1 MKDAIKGIVLS
12 FGKGKG
18 KGKSS
23 GDDEPE
29 DEESPDSES
38 GESDELFGDAYDA
51 LKDGDRE
58 GFIRLMKEACKDCME

>member
-1 MKDAIKGIVLS
+1 MKDAIKNIVLA
-12 FGKGKG
+12 FGKKKG
-18 KGKSS
+18 AKVS
-23 GDDEPE
+23 DDESE